1 MTDSERSGPYACGID
16 RRDAT
21 VPYSIRSPSRL
32 AGSAPPHCVKCG
44 APMELADRSAAAAYG
59 RRYER
64 WKFQC
69 PRCKHIQAYTMGATD
84 RDSSR

>member
-1 MTDSERSGPYACGID
+1 
-16 RRDAT
+16 
-21 VPYSIRSPSRL
+21 
-32 AGSAPPHCVKCG
+32 
-44 APMELADRSAAAAYG
+44 MELADRSAAAAYG